1 MYIYRAI
8 NDFDEKIDFVKN
20 GLIAKSIINSIIRND
35 FEFLVYATYI
45 GKENNPF
52 FYMKENEKEK
62 IYREVRKY
70 FDLNIHMCEIKRKAD
85 KNQKEINDIFLE
97 LINNQNLNYIRKILD
112 ILSTKNGHITKGSTI
127 DYPWISFTTS
137 LEKTRHY
144 YENQKKNIVAV
155 VDSNIDKF
163 YDSYEG
169 GYLFALDLSSDEKI
183 RNNEF
188 IINEDKTSTRLNY
201 RGLNYS
207 KKDKEVIY
215 YNRVPKEKIVAVL
228 KPLQYE
234 LLLLGILDEEYYNFS
249 DCKKNYWKMI
259 ILASIRRILKE
270 YGDIV
275 NYIFEEYYVQNRS
288 LKLLSETGK
297 YTLEELNKANEFI
310 LNKIQVSS
318 EIRQKIKFK

>member
-8 NDFDEKIDFVKN
+8 NEFDEKLDCLKN
-20 GLIAKSIINSIIRND
+20 GLIAKSIIDSIIRDD

-45 GKENNPF
+45 GRDDNPF

-62 IYREVRKY
+62 IYREVRKN
-70 FDLNIHMCEIKRKAD
+70 FDLNMHIQNIKIIAD

-97 LINNQNLNYIRKILD
+97 LISNQKLEYLKKLLD
-112 ILSTKNGHITKGSTI
+112 ILSTKNGHITKGSSK

-137 LEKTRHY
+137 LEKTKHY
-144 YENQKKNIVAV
+144 YENQKKNMVVV

-163 YDSYEG
+163 YDSYED

-201 RGLNYS
+201 RGLNYT

-215 YNRVPKEKIVAVL
+215 YNRVPKNKIVAVL
-228 KPLQYE
+228 ESLQYE
-234 LLLLGILDEEYYNFS
+234 LLLLDILDEEYYKFS
-249 DCKKNYWKMI
+249 EYKKYYWKLM
-259 ILASIRRILKE
+259 ILAFMRNLLKE

-275 NYIFEEYYVQNRS
+275 KYIFEEYYVRNRS

-297 YTLEELNKANEFI
+297 YTLDELNKANEFI
-310 LNKIQVSS
+310 LNKIKESS
-318 EIRQKIKFK
+318 ELREKIKLR

>member
-8 NDFDEKIDFVKN
+8 NEFDEKIDCLKN
-20 GLIAKSIINSIIRND
+20 GLIAKSIINSIIHDD

-45 GKENNPF
+45 GSDDNPF
-52 FYMKENEKEK
+52 LYMKENEKEK
-62 IYREVRKY
+62 IYREIRKS
-70 FDLNIHMCEIKRKAD
+70 FDLNMHIQNIKRIAD
-85 KNQKEINDIFLE
+85 RNQKEINDIFME
-97 LINNQNLNYIRKILD
+97 LINNQNLDYIKKLLD
-112 ILSTKNGHITKGSTI
+112 ILATKNGHITKGSSK
-127 DYPWISFTTS
+127 DYPWISFTTA

-144 YENQKKNIVAV
+144 YENQKKNMVVV

-163 YDSYEG
+163 YDCYEG

-188 IINEDKTSTRLNY
+188 IINENKTSTRLNY
-201 RGLNYS
+201 RGLNYT

-215 YNRVPKEKIVAVL
+215 YNSVPKDKIVAVL
-228 KPLQYE
+228 EPLQYE

-259 ILASIRRILKE
+259 LLASIRRILKE
-270 YGDIV
+270 YDDIV
-275 NYIFEEYYVQNRS
+275 NYTFEEYYVQNRS

-297 YTLEELNKANEFI
+297 YTLEELKSANEFI
-310 LNKIQVSS
+310 LNKIQISS
-318 EIRQKIKFK
+318 EIRQKIKLR